1 MFGEVICHVE
11 NSLAPDEEINLFVLL
26 FDAIFDPVEVHV
38 KGFG

>member
-11 NSLAPDEEINLFVLL
+11 NSLAPDEEIDLLVL
-26 FDAIFDPVEVHV
+26 FDAIFDPVEAHV